1 MWKDTFYQNWQGT
14 QERTEHGMKKN
25 RDSTQKRREE
35 NPWGDSEGLREQ
47 PGLFR
52 AATEGSNKE

>member
-1 MWKDTFYQNWQGT
+1 
-14 QERTEHGMKKN
+14 MKKN

-47 PGLFR
+47 PGLFG